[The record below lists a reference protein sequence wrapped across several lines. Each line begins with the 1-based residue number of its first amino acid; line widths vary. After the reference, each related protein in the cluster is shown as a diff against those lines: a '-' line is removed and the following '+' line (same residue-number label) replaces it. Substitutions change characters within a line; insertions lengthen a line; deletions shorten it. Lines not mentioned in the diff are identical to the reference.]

1 MMDKGKSDR
10 IGQYKSRGLLQT
22 DELRRRRE
30 DAAVEIRKQKREE
43 NLAKRR
49 NFLNQDF
56 SDDSDDDYEIE
67 TPYAEEVIVL
77 LFTYINFCLINY
89 KKKKKRNHINKNLY
103 FIFIIFYCFFIL
115 YLIIASTITRND

>member
-1 MMDKGKSDR
+1 MDRGKSDR

-56 SDDSDDDYEIE
+56 TDDSDDEFEDKSLVDA
-67 TPYAEEVIVL
+67 PYAEEV
-77 LFTYINFCLINY
+77 N
-89 KKKKKRNHINKNLY
+89 
-103 FIFIIFYCFFIL
+103 IFYI
-115 YLIIASTITRND
+115 YIYI